1 MKSGFS
7 VTYWSRWNFIY
18 NLQFRNDISDFTEH
32 PKIAWDSRWFW
43 LLYHSNFRSCI
54 SGKMKQTTTK
64 NGSWSYNE
72 RSSGGIFDLEE
83 PSMIIGKNEKLT
95 EKSSPRIYFSVW
107 KNRAGV
113 LSLRKSLRLF
123 THFATVAAF
132 LGMSPKCSEGY
143 FKVLLNFESSGR
155 GHEKSHFDE
164 IKESQIWN
172 EQLSGKSDWFWAEIS
187 TWKILIQRF
196 VREYVEKSFAEYYI
210 IYCL

>member
-1 MKSGFS
+1 MVYEKGMRVWVKYLWLRADFRFWL
-7 VTYWSRWNFIY
+7 VWRKK
-18 NLQFRNDISDFTEH
+18 LQFRNDISDFTEH

-132 LGMSPKCSEGY
+132 S
-143 FKVLLNFESSGR
+143 
-155 GHEKSHFDE
+155 
-164 IKESQIWN
+164 
-172 EQLSGKSDWFWAEIS
+172 
-187 TWKILIQRF
+187 WKITGI
-196 VREYVEKSFAEYYI
+196 SFFFLY
-210 IYCL
+210 